1 MKHII
6 LIILLTLGVLG
17 QEVGNVNDDIKVNSN
32 HQNRVVLSGTEKLNQ
47 LISYTYAHNTSKV
60 YASYMDGTLK
70 AIDLKNNI
78 VHTILTGKIL
88 YSLALS
94 PDETKLIA
102 GIKGGGGVIIDLLN
116 SNEQTCFATD
126 IWINKLLLSSDKHQI
141 FGLQNVKETGQKKIV
156 MWNST
161 DLDKPKY
168 SIDFNGTIENITIQE
183 NKLIALIAK
192 NSLPKFEQLG
202 YFDIKTGNIQKFV
215 DINCSFEKM
224 IDSKFYKFTNEIKQC
239 DHGYLYANYL
249 IKNEFYEKGIIS
261 FQTGDLSRNPER
273 TYGILPTINQILS
286 VSAYTFFGK
295 HNDNYFVLFDTF
307 RKQSVYFY
315 MFLDHEWLMLDNSGY
330 FKASSK
336 NAITNLSIKIDENLT
351 RALTNDEIKYY
362 HRPEIID
369 EEIKT
374 SIAGENK

>member
-1 MKHII
+1 
-6 LIILLTLGVLG
+6 LGVWG
-17 QEVGNVNDDIKVNSN
+17 QEIGNIN
-32 HQNRVVLSGTEKLNQ
+32 HQNRVVLSETEKVNP
-47 LISYTYAHNTSKV
+47 LISYIYAYQTSKV
-60 YASYMDGTLK
+60 YASYVDGTLQ
-70 AIDLKNNI
+70 AIDLKNNT
-78 VHTILTGKIL
+78 VHTILIGKIL

-102 GIKGGGGVIIDLLN
+102 AIKGGGGVIIDLLN
-116 SNEQTCFATD
+116 NNEQTCFATD
-126 IWINKLLLSSDKHQI
+126 IWINKLLLSNDKHQI
-141 FGLQNVKETGQKKIV
+141 FGLQNIKETGQKKIV

-183 NKLIALIAK
+183 NTLVALIAK
-192 NSLPKFEQLG
+192 NTLPKFEQIG
-202 YFDIKTGNIQKFV
+202 YFDIKTGQIQKFV

-239 DHGYLYANYL
+239 DHGYLYAKYL
-249 IKNEFYEKGIIS
+249 IENEFYEKGIIS
-261 FQTGDLSRNPER
+261 FQTGDLSRNPKR
-273 TYGILPTINQILS
+273 TYGILPTINQISS

-295 HNDNYFVLFDTF
+295 HNDYFALFDTF

-315 MFLDHEWLMLDNSGY
+315 MFMNHEWLMLDNSGY
-330 FKASSK
+330 FKASSES
-336 NAITNLSIKIDENLT
+336 AIAKLSVKIDKNLT
-351 RALTNDEIKYY
+351 RALTHDEIKYY

-369 EEIKT
+369 NQIKT